1 MLVHHEPTMA
11 EPLSLPLLS
20 SAVEVRRRER
30 NRRMIGLALVAPA
43 VLLVAAFLYYP
54 ITFIVQM
61 SFTLGSSYLSP
72 QGPEYSTANYDAM
85 FSRYLPN
92 VLITLQL
99 AALSTIVNLVFGFP
113 FAYVLV
119 RKIRYR
125 DVVRAFMV
133 FPMFGALYIAFGMR
147 FILLPGGPATP
158 LFEALGIPS
167 TAVLYSLPSVV
178 FAMSVFTFPFMVMN
192 IGAALSNVD
201 PTLEEAAACL
211 GARPW
216 QTFRRILLPLT
227 RSGVIAG
234 ILMVFGWNIG
244 TFAEPVLL
252 GSLNE
257 QRALAWTLYQRG
269 VVQTDY
275 GLSSAMSVVL
285 LVIAF
290 ARQLLLAALLPRSA
304 RRMTANQMSA
314 GAVTAGPP
322 ERARRVTRR
331 RLVDLLG
338 HAYVWFVLI
347 LFVLPF
353 LTLLAY
359 SVTGPGGTYAIQNF
373 QYVLGS
379 FGENLWWSLRVSGL
393 TLVINLLVALPA
405 AYAIVRYSFPGKRL
419 LFTALTLPLYVPG
432 AVIGI
437 SLVLVYNFTYHLTTS
452 VWGLVLA
459 MAVGTFPLMLT
470 PIVVALKDL
479 PVVFEEAA
487 ACLGATRWQ
496 AFWRIVFP
504 LIGPGVS
511 AGLMLSFIIVFNEY
525 LVTLFVHPPDITTGP
540 LRVFNL
546 IRTAGLAPTTAA
558 LAVTM
563 QVISFAAVLLFFR
576 VFGTRYLKGTYL
588 I

>member
-30 NRRMIGLALVAPA
+30 NRKLIGLALVAPA
-43 VLLVAAFLYYP
+43 AVLVAAFLYYP

-72 QGPEYSTANYDAM
+72 RGPEYSTANYAAM
-85 FSRYLPN
+85 ASRYLPN

-99 AALSTIVNLVFGFP
+99 AGLATIVNLIFGFP

-125 DVVRAFMV
+125 DLVRAFMV

-147 FILLPGGPATP
+147 FILLPGGPATS

-201 PTLEEAAACL
+201 PMLEEAAACL

-290 ARQLLLAALLPRSA
+290 AVS
-304 RRMTANQMSA
+304 
-314 GAVTAGPP
+314 
-322 ERARRVTRR
+322 
-331 RLVDLLG
+331 
-338 HAYVWFVLI
+338 YF
-347 LFVLPF
+347 
-353 LTLLAY
+353 
-359 SVTGPGGTYAIQNF
+359 
-373 QYVLGS
+373 
-379 FGENLWWSLRVSGL
+379 SLRYSRGA
-393 TLVINLLVALPA
+393 LV
-405 AYAIVRYSFPGKRL
+405 
-419 LFTALTLPLYVPG
+419 
-432 AVIGI
+432 
-437 SLVLVYNFTYHLTTS
+437 
-452 VWGLVLA
+452 
-459 MAVGTFPLMLT
+459 
-470 PIVVALKDL
+470 
-479 PVVFEEAA
+479 E
-487 ACLGATRWQ
+487 
-496 AFWRIVFP
+496 
-504 LIGPGVS
+504 
-511 AGLMLSFIIVFNEY
+511 
-525 LVTLFVHPPDITTGP
+525 
-540 LRVFNL
+540 
-546 IRTAGLAPTTAA
+546 
-558 LAVTM
+558 
-563 QVISFAAVLLFFR
+563 
-576 VFGTRYLKGTYL
+576 
-588 I
+588 